1 MGHGLIRDII
11 SQFNVASSETFAMAD
26 QAIPEPLRTSLQCKA
41 CLKFLRPPIRMCKNG
56 HNVCD
61 LCKKARD
68 SKCPVCPD
76 NIMDISNAELEALI
90 KHFGAPISCKY
101 GEAGCDWSNVLDETL
116 LHEEDCHFRPIKCL
130 VMSCKADITLHGLE
144 NHMTE
149 KHQEMI
155 DGKWVIT
162 KHEPDMDELASLM
175 VPGTYV
181 VRGRDWNKGD
191 RDGNPPGSGVII
203 GPYPGRP
210 DLVQVRWNHGST
222 NASCYRMGNG
232 FYDLKLATSQEVLA
246 IRTWRHSD
254 VRFFATLFLGGDDF
268 WHIMV
273 SAACGKNTAAK
284 FRAEIRLAS
293 QDVPECSNLYYRP
306 VEHLETEIL
315 TSNMNKYKA
324 CLDVHKEDVKKQ
336 TEGKVASLKIKPGDI
351 PFTCKVYEKVFVT
364 FDKED
369 IEEKEN

>member
-1 MGHGLIRDII
+1 
-11 SQFNVASSETFAMAD
+11 
-26 QAIPEPLRTSLQCKA
+26 
-41 CLKFLRPPIRMCKNG
+41 MCKNG

-61 LCKKARD
+61 PCKTARD
-68 SKCPVCPD
+68 SKCPVCQKRIFD
-76 NIMDISNAELEALI
+76 NSNAELEALI
-90 KHFGAPISCKY
+90 KHYRAPMSCKY

-116 LHEEDCHFRPIKCL
+116 LHEEDCPFKSVKCL
-130 VMSCKADITLHGLE
+130 VMYCKADITLHGLE

-149 KHQEMI
+149 KHLDLK
-155 DGKWVIT
+155 DGKWVIGKS
-162 KHEPDMDELASLM
+162 KHEPDSMDELASFM
-175 VPGTYV
+175 VPGTSV
-181 VRGRDWNKGD
+181 VRGRDWNYGNQ
-191 RDGNPPGSGVII
+191 DGNPPGSGVII

-210 DLVQVRWNHGST
+210 DLVQVRWNHRST
-222 NASCYRMGNG
+222 NASYYRMGNG
-232 FYDLKLATSQEVLA
+232 SYDLKLATSQEVLA

-306 VEHLETEIL
+306 VEPLETEIL
-315 TSNMNKYKA
+315 TSNMKNYKA
-324 CLDVHKEDVKKQ
+324 CLDIHKEVVEKQ
-336 TEGKVASLKIKPGDI
+336 TEGKVTNLLIEPEDI